1 MIKIAILPF
10 WLWLTSIIP
19 CQNCVQKE
27 APLRFSQSSNHN
39 QKAIIT
45 LMKLFSQYPR
55 VYVFILPYFTWTF
68 HVSHLWGNQVPSR
81 WGSSSKK
88 LLPPFQNSKS
98 WRWSN
103 VFTSWSF
110 QFCNL
115 NNSIF
120 PRKDID
126 CKCQGPVTYL
136 LWIRQDRSLIYFSSC
151 LSICNLLL
159 NYVDI
164 LSSMVSKIYL

>member
-19 CQNCVQKE
+19 CQNCKQKE

-45 LMKLFSQYPR
+45 LMKLFSQSPR

-126 CKCQGPVTYL
+126 CKC
-136 LWIRQDRSLIYFSSC
+136 
-151 LSICNLLL
+151 
-159 NYVDI
+159 
-164 LSSMVSKIYL
+164 

>member
-68 HVSHLWGNQVPSR
+68 HVSHLWGNKSLPDEDHHR
-81 WGSSSKK
+81 KNCCHLSKTQS
-88 LLPPFQNSKS
+88 LDAGLTYSLVGV
-98 WRWSN
+98 SN
-103 VFTSWSF
+103 FAIWTISYSPGKI
-110 QFCNL
+110 
-115 NNSIF
+115 STASA
-120 PRKDID
+120 KDQWPI
-126 CKCQGPVTYL
+126 CYL
-136 LWIRQDRSLIYFSSC
+136 FRHW
-151 LSICNLLL
+151 
-159 NYVDI
+159 
-164 LSSMVSKIYL
+164 